1 MQNTKENMKGYS
13 NYKNI
18 MQFWKKYKAK
28 KELRKKLEKAR
39 FINFYDNKI
48 DLEDGKSISLQKFGE
63 EYIKAQYGIT
73 TEYAWEYYIFLNYY
87 NKNKGYFKR
96 TWSYGRNWI
105 MRDKYYD
112 ELNDFINSDK
122 FKERL
127 NKYEQLKKEYE
138 LL

>member
-1 MQNTKENMKGYS
+1 ML
-13 NYKNI
+13 YKNI

-28 KELRKKLEKAR
+28 KELKQKLKKAR
-39 FINFYDNKI
+39 FINFYGNEI
-48 DLEDGKSISLQKFGE
+48 DLEDGRPIGLQTFGE

-73 TEYAWEYYIFLNYY
+73 TEYAWEYYIFLNYFDE
-87 NKNKGYFKR
+87 NEGYFKR
-96 TWSYGRNWI
+96 TWHYGRNWI

-127 NKYEQLKKEYE
+127 NEYNELRKEYE

>member
-1 MQNTKENMKGYS
+1 
-13 NYKNI
+13 

-28 KELRKKLEKAR
+28 KELKQKLKKAR
-39 FINFYDNKI
+39 FINFYDNEI
-48 DLEDGKSISLQKFGE
+48 DLKDGRPISFQKFGE

-105 MRDKYYD
+105 IRDKYYD
-112 ELNDFINSDK
+112 ELNDFIKSEK
-122 FKERL
+122 FTERL
-127 NKYEQLKKEYE
+127 NEYNELKKNYGR
-138 LL
+138 L

>member
-1 MQNTKENMKGYS
+1 
-13 NYKNI
+13 
-18 MQFWKKYKAK
+18 MQFWKKYKVK
-28 KELRKKLEKAR
+28 KKLRKKLKKAR
-39 FINFYDNKI
+39 FINFYGNEI
-48 DLEDGKSISLQKFGE
+48 DLENGRPIGLETFGE
-63 EYIKAQYGIT
+63 EYIKTQYGIT

-112 ELNDFINSDK
+112 ELNDFINSGK
-122 FKERL
+122 FTERL
-127 NKYEQLKKEYE
+127 NKYNELRKEYE